1 MEYGFLSILP
11 SALAIVLALTTKNVF
26 LALLASLLLGNFFLA
41 DYHVMGMLVGTKEM
55 VVNVFASSSSTSII
69 IILTLLGGMFYMIE
83 ASGGLKGFTNL
94 MIEKRGLIKSRV
106 GAEIFTW
113 LIGVCVFIDGTL
125 SVMVTG
131 SVSRP
136 LTKAFGISPE
146 KTAWIVHSTAT
157 PLSVLVPIAAYGPY
171 IASFIEAQGIENP
184 TGQMVKGIF
193 FNFYC
198 IFAVLGVAVF
208 ILSRFDFGPMK
219 KAEIAYR
226 ESCIGNGKA
235 EGCRE
240 QDGVREDKDA
250 PKESGKTEEIDRRVE
265 NDRTEEIDRRV
276 ENDRTEEINKA
287 ERNPKARYLIVP
299 LALMILTAV
308 AYIFYSGGGNMM
320 NGDAETGLILG
331 ICAGC
336 VYLAADRAVTGA
348 TSVKT
353 SIDNLFQGCGNM
365 FGIVVIMILAYAL
378 SNLLGELGTADYL
391 SGILIRFI
399 NPAVFAAVAFLL
411 TCLLSF
417 STGTSAGTIAIM
429 MPILL
434 PMAVSFQIHIP
445 MVVGAVAGGAV
456 FGDHTSPI
464 SDTTIMSCSA
474 TGCDV
479 VSHVKTQ
486 LPYSLCFAAGAC
498 VLYLVLGVLL

>member
-11 SALAIVLALTTKNVF
+11 SVLAIVLALVTKNVF
-26 LALLASLLLGNFFLA
+26 LALIASLLLGNLFLA
-41 DYHVMGMLVGTKEM
+41 NYHVLNMLTGTKDM

-83 ASGGLKGFTNL
+83 AAGGLRGFTAL
-94 MIEKRGLIKSRV
+94 MVKKRSLIKSRT

-113 LIGVCVFIDGTL
+113 LIGVLVFIDGTL
-125 SVMVTG
+125 SVMITG

-136 LTKAFGISPE
+136 LAKAFGISPE
-146 KTAWIVHSTAT
+146 KNAWIVHSTAT
-157 PLSVLVPIAAYGPY
+157 PLSVLIPIAAYGPY
-171 IASFIEAQGIENP
+171 IAGFIEAQGIGNP
-184 TGQMVKGIF
+184 TQQMVKGIF

-198 IFAVLGVAVF
+198 IFAVLGVAAF
-208 ILSRFDFGPMK
+208 ILLRFDFGPMK
-219 KAEIAYR
+219 RAQKAYLEKCGMK
-226 ESCIGNGKA
+226 E
-235 EGCRE
+235 
-240 QDGVREDKDA
+240 
-250 PKESGKTEEIDRRVE
+250 KESRDKADGTEDVKETVE
-265 NDRTEEIDRRV
+265 ETEKE
-276 ENDRTEEINKA
+276 TAEETGGEQA
-287 ERNPKARYLIVP
+287 GKARYLLIP
-299 LALMILTAV
+299 LALMIIVAV

-320 NGDAETGLILG
+320 NGDAETGLIFG

-336 VYLAADRAVTGA
+336 LYLAAALAV
-348 TSVKT
+348 SEKI
-353 SIDNLFQGCGNM
+353 SLKQNIDNLFTGCGNM
-365 FGIVVIMILAYAL
+365 FGIVIIMVLAYAL
-378 SNLLGELGTADYL
+378 SDLLGALGTAEYL
-391 SGILIRFI
+391 SGVLIKLI
-399 NPAVFAAVAFLL
+399 NPAVFVLVAFLL

-434 PMAVSFQIHIP
+434 PMALSFHIHIP

-464 SDTTIMSCSA
+464 SDTTIMSCSS

-486 LPYSLCFAAGAC
+486 LPYSLCFAFLAC
-498 VLYLVLGVLL
+498 ILYLILGVLI

>member
-11 SALAIVLALTTKNVF
+11 SVLAIVLALTTKNVF
-26 LALLASLLLGNFFLA
+26 LALLASLLLGSFFLS
-41 DYHVMGMLVGTKEM
+41 DYHVLGMFVGAKERI
-55 VVNVFASSSSTSII
+55 VNVFASPSNTSII
-69 IILTLLGGMFYMIE
+69 MILTLLGGMFYMIE

-94 MIEKRGLIKSRV
+94 MIEKRSLIKSRV

-125 SVMVTG
+125 SVMITG

-136 LTKAFGISPE
+136 LNKAFGISPE

-171 IASFIEAQGIENP
+171 IASFIGAQGIENP

-198 IFAVLGVAVF
+198 IFAVIGVAVF
-208 ILSRFDFGPMK
+208 ILLRFDFGPMK
-219 KAEIAYR
+219 KAELAYR
-226 ESCIGNGKA
+226 EKCLGEQGGNGK
-235 EGCRE
+235 
-240 QDGVREDKDA
+240 DGAPEDNDDGT
-250 PKESGKTEEIDRRVE
+250 KEP
-265 NDRTEEIDRRV
+265 
-276 ENDRTEEINKA
+276 A
-287 ERNPKARYLIVP
+287 KARYLIVP
-299 LALMILTAV
+299 LVLMIVTVA
-308 AYIFYSGGGNMM
+308 AYILYSGGGNMM

-336 VYLAADRAVTGA
+336 IYLAADRAVSGSG
-348 TSVKT
+348 SVKT
-353 SIDNLFQGCGNM
+353 SVDNLFTGCGNM
-365 FGIVVIMILAYAL
+365 FGIVIIMILAYAL
-378 SNLLGELGTADYL
+378 SGLLGELGTAEYL
-391 SGILIRFI
+391 SGVLIRFI
-399 NPAVFAAVAFLL
+399 SPSVFTAVAFLL

-464 SDTTIMSCSA
+464 SDTTIMSCSS

-479 VSHVKTQ
+479 VSHVRTQ

-498 VLYLVLGVLL
+498 ILYLVLGILL

>member
-11 SALAIVLALTTKNVF
+11 SVLAIVLALVTKNVF
-26 LALLASLLLGNFFLA
+26 LALIASLLLGNLFLA
-41 DYHVMGMLVGTKEM
+41 DYHVLTMLTGTKDM

-83 ASGGLKGFTNL
+83 AAGGLRGFTAL
-94 MIEKRGLIKSRV
+94 MVEKRSLIKSRT

-113 LIGVCVFIDGTL
+113 LIGVLVFIDGTL
-125 SVMVTG
+125 SVMITG

-136 LTKAFGISPE
+136 LAKAFGISPE
-146 KTAWIVHSTAT
+146 KNAWIVHSTAT
-157 PLSVLVPIAAYGPY
+157 PLSVLIPIAAYGPY
-171 IASFIEAQGIENP
+171 IAGFIEAQGIGNP
-184 TGQMVKGIF
+184 TQQMVKGIF

-198 IFAVLGVAVF
+198 IFAVLGVAAF
-208 ILSRFDFGPMK
+208 ILLRFDFGPMK
-219 KAEIAYR
+219 RAQKAYLEKYGTK
-226 ESCIGNGKA
+226 EQVSLDKA
-235 EGCRE
+235 
-240 QDGVREDKDA
+240 DG
-250 PKESGKTEEIDRRVE
+250 TEEVKEDVKE
-265 NDRTEEIDRRV
+265 TGGEQ
-276 ENDRTEEINKA
+276 TG
-287 ERNPKARYLIVP
+287 KARYLLIP
-299 LALMILTAV
+299 LALMIIVAV

-320 NGDAETGLILG
+320 NGDAETGLIFG

-336 VYLAADRAVTGA
+336 LYLAAAPAV
-348 TSVKT
+348 SKKI
-353 SIDNLFQGCGNM
+353 SLKQNIDNLFTGCGNM
-365 FGIVVIMILAYAL
+365 FGIVIIMVLAYAL
-378 SNLLGELGTADYL
+378 SDLLGALGTAEYL
-391 SGILIRFI
+391 SGVLIKLI
-399 NPAVFAAVAFLL
+399 NPAVFVLVAFLL

-434 PMAVSFQIHIP
+434 PMALSFHIHIP

-464 SDTTIMSCSA
+464 SDTTIMSCSS

-486 LPYSLCFAAGAC
+486 LPYSLCFAFLAC
-498 VLYLVLGVLL
+498 ILYLILGVLI